1 MKMNSQVNILLKN
14 LSKKMDD
21 IMPGVIFA
29 LNQLRIIKENNNRK
43 NQELMR

>member
-1 MKMNSQVNILLKN
+1 
-14 LSKKMDD
+14 MDD